1 MANLPIVLP
10 KNCDPSVRLAI
21 QRLAGRSLATGA
33 SPEFYGLTLSGLTA
47 SRLVSSNA
55 SKGLAST
62 NLVSWVTGTTNQV
75 IVTDDGDGTITLSL
89 PQDLGIY
96 NDAFFSSITVQDADK
111 NVVLFCDPSEFYITE
126 YQTIAVGGEPRGL
139 LLVLTKPA

>member
-1 MANLPIVLP
+1 MANLPIVPP

-33 SPEFYGLTLSGLTA
+33 TPEFYALILPSLTA

-55 SKGLAST
+55 SKKLTST
-62 NLVSWVTGTTNQV
+62 NLTSWVTGTTNQV
-75 IVTDDGDGTITLSL
+75 VVTDDGDGTITLSL
-89 PQDLGIY
+89 PQDLGTY
-96 NDAFFSSITVQDADK
+96 NDTFFQSITVQDADK
-111 NVVLFCDPSEFYITE
+111 NVVLYCDPNEFYITE
-126 YQTIAVGGEPRGL
+126 YQTVAVGGEPRGL